1 MWQVDLGDES
11 IAFKMSQEK
20 ISASIELLRA
30 EIGNLKVEDTTI
42 KALLDR
48 SVAELECE
56 LTEPEP
62 ARAATLNASL
72 KELNEQ
78 FEVWHPRI
86 TGY

>member
-1 MWQVDLGDES
+1 
-11 IAFKMSQEK
+11 MSQEK

-42 KALLDR
+42 KARLDR
-48 SVAELECE
+48 LVAELECE
-56 LTEPEP
+56 LAEPEP

>member
-1 MWQVDLGDES
+1 MWQVALGDES

-42 KALLDR
+42 KARLDR
-48 SVAELECE
+48 LVAELECE

-62 ARAATLNASL
+62 ARAAHSMHH
-72 KELNEQ
+72 
-78 FEVWHPRI
+78 FEAGHPRI
-86 TGY
+86 TEF